1 MTRKLEN
8 ALRSMSP
15 WEKHKLLPPKPTSV
29 AAALGSYATPAI
41 AGVLFLAG
49 VLGATI
55 GARILG
61 GLG

>member
-1 MTRKLEN
+1 
-8 ALRSMSP
+8 MSP

-55 GARILG
+55 GARILD

>member
-8 ALRSMSP
+8 ALRDLSP
-15 WEKHKLLPPKPTSV
+15 WRRHKLLPPKATSV

-41 AGVLFLAG
+41 AGVLVLAG
-49 VLGATI
+49 TLGATV
-55 GARILG
+55 GAWVLD